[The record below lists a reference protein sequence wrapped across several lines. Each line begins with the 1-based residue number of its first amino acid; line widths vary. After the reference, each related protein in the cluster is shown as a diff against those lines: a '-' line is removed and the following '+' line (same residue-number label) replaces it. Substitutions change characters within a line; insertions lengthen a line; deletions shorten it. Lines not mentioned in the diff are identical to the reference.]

1 MGGWS
6 FFASGANIGRSM
18 FLLVMGIFLKGI
30 FADLLLFRAHIPS
43 ICIYL
48 CLSSTH

>member
-1 MGGWS
+1 MRWVV
-6 FFASGANIGRSM
+6 ASIGRSM

-30 FADLLLFRAHIPS
+30 FADLLFRAHIPS
-43 ICIYL
+43 ICKHL